1 MENRITI
8 FNNPEFGEIRTL
20 TQEDQSVWFVGKDV
34 ASVLG
39 YAIPQKAILEH
50 VDDEDRIVL
59 TYKAF
64 SKTEKADLWSGN
76 DYSNKI
82 LINESGLY
90 ALILSSKL
98 PKARE
103 FKHWVTSEVL
113 PAIRQ
118 IGGYMAVKA
127 EDTPESIMARAVL
140 IAKATIEK
148 LQEENKELSIKAN
161 HLDKVVMCNQCY
173 TTTVIAK
180 ELGLT
185 AVELNKYL
193 CEQKIQFLQS
203 GQYNLYADF
212 ARMGLAKNRT
222 VEKVDEN
229 GNLKVFHP
237 YLVWTERGR
246 VFIHNLIRMRPPRLT
261 NKLAIMFV
269 QPSLFT

>member
-1 MENRITI
+1 MENHITI

-20 TQEDQSVWFVGKDV
+20 IQNDQSVWFVGKDV

-50 VDDEDRIVL
+50 VDEEDRIVL

-90 ALILSSKL
+90 ALILSSKR

-118 IGGYMAVKA
+118 NGGYIAA
-127 EDTPESIMARAVL
+127 TQEDTPESIMARAVL
-140 IAKATIEK
+140 IAQATIER
-148 LQEENKELSIKAN
+148 LQDENKKLSIKAD
-161 HLDKVVMCNQCY
+161 HLHKVVMCNQCY
-173 TTTVIAK
+173 TTTAIAK
-180 ELGLT
+180 ELGMT
-185 AVELNKYL
+185 AIELNKYL
-193 CEQKIQFLQS
+193 CEQKIQFPQS

-222 VEKVDEN
+222 AEKVDEN
-229 GNLKVFHP
+229 GNLKVFPP

-246 VFIHNLIRMRPPRLT
+246 VFIHNLVRMRPPRLT

-269 QPSLFT
+269 EPTLFT